1 MMMTLVSYDVSTV
14 DAAGRKRLRKVAKE
28 CVNYGQRVQNSVFE
42 VDVDYGT
49 FLKLK
54 DKLMKIID
62 EEQDSLRF
70 YYLGNNWKRRVE
82 HIGAKET
89 YDPEGSLIL

>member
-1 MMMTLVSYDVSTV
+1 MMTLVSYDVSTV

-54 DKLMKIID
+54 DRLMKIID
-62 EEQDSLRF
+62 EEQDSL
-70 YYLGNNWKRRVE
+70 
-82 HIGAKET
+82 
-89 YDPEGSLIL
+89 

>member
-1 MMMTLVSYDVSTV
+1 MMTLVSYDVSTV

-54 DKLMKIID
+54 DRLMKIID

-89 YDPEGSLIL
+89 YDPQGSLIL

>member
-54 DKLMKIID
+54 DRLMKIID

-70 YYLGNNWKRRVE
+70 YYLGNNWERRVE

>member
-1 MMMTLVSYDVSTV
+1 MMTLVSYDVSTV

-54 DKLMKIID
+54 DRLMKIID

-82 HIGAKET
+82 HIGAKDT

>member
-1 MMMTLVSYDVSTV
+1 MMTLVSYDVSTV

-28 CVNYGQRVQNSVFE
+28 CVNCGQRVQNSVFE

-54 DKLMKIID
+54 DRLMKIID

-70 YYLGNNWKRRVE
+70 YYLGNNWKKRVE